1 MSKKLYDVEI
11 TICPELL
18 TKQRNFLFDI
28 ADEDSEEWS
37 DERMEAINGLINML
51 DAIEDQI
58 HDLTH

>member
-1 MSKKLYDVEI
+1 MKKLYDVEI

-18 TKQRNFLFDI
+18 TKQRNFLFGI
-28 ADEDSEEWS
+28 ADEYSEEWS
-37 DERMEAINGLINML
+37 DGRMEAINGLINLL